1 MEKYTLVYVGTRGG
15 LHTVRGIDSF
25 QQGGEPGQFLYCKPD
40 KYGNRFYGFFAH
52 TVLSIETAD
61 GDTVYRW
68 SRENKYP
75 ALVMIARALARHGIT
90 L

>member
-1 MEKYTLVYVGTRGG
+1 MEKFTLVYVGTRGG
-15 LHTVRGIDSF
+15 LHTVWGIDSF

-40 KYGNRFYGFFAH
+40 KYGNRFYGVFAH
-52 TVLSIETAD
+52 TVVSIETAS

-68 SRENKYP
+68 TRENRTPEY
-75 ALVMIARALARHGIT
+75 VGVARALARHGIT

>member
-15 LHTVRGIDSF
+15 LHTVRNIDGF
-25 QQGGEPGQFLYCKPD
+25 QHGGDGGQFLYTKAG
-40 KYGNRFYGFFAH
+40 KFYGIFAH

-61 GDTVYRW
+61 GETFYRW
-68 SRENKYP
+68 SRENRLP
-75 ALVMIARALARHGIT
+75 AYVAVARALARHGIT